1 MNYHAE
7 HRLLPSVPYYNLP
20 KLHDILNAKLKM
32 EREEKEFGYLFTRDF
47 WSSVGVSAKLEGNAM
62 PE

>member
-1 MNYHAE
+1 M
-7 HRLLPSVPYYNLP
+7 P

-47 WSSVGVSAKLEGNAM
+47 WSSVGVSAKLEGNAA
-62 PE
+62 